1 MPDPVD
7 LAPLVTPAAVSPQEA
22 LEYFRAK
29 GFAPP
34 DSRFD
39 YRDWHGASHARGFV
53 VAKAMQDDLLRTLR
67 DAVDKAIAEGRT
79 LEQFRT
85 DLEPELKRQ
94 GWWGRKTMTDPATGE
109 QRTVQLGS
117 ARRLRVIFD
126 TNMRTSYAAGRWVR
140 IQRTKSALPYLQYIQ
155 LQRVNARDDHKPFHE
170 LVIPVDHP
178 FWATHFPPNGWFCA
192 CATLQMTAA
201 AVERRGLSV
210 TTDPPMGTRAWTNPR
225 TGQIDQVP
233 EGITPGFN
241 TNPGATFLAEQ
252 GRYDRIAGAL
262 TAQARGVESAL
273 IAQARARGIRTG
285 VEHLAAMDID
295 PADTRAIREAG
306 SAAPVEWV
314 SGWRGGV
321 KLSETLK
328 AIVADPARRIGVI
341 HNHPDSSGFS
351 KQDFLALDGY
361 SGLERLIAVGHDGT
375 LYRASN
381 PRRGM
386 GAVVDPLY
394 RYSQNLVDAAA
405 ADLGMDETALF
416 RLRGHATASALA
428 RAGYLDYAH
437 AITGGSRVNFQRFG
451 DANMTRIIERLVEW
465 LNQ

>member
-7 LAPLVTPAAVSPQEA
+7 LAPLVTPAAVTPQEA

-94 GWWGRKTMTDPATGE
+94 GWWGSKTMTDPATGE

-192 CATLQMTAA
+192 CATRQMTAA
-201 AVERRGLSV
+201 AVERQGLSV

-233 EGITPGFN
+233 EGITPGFD

-252 GRYDRIAGAL
+252 GRYEAIATGL

-295 PADTRAIREAG
+295 PADTRAIGGAG

-314 SGWRGGV
+314 SGERGGV

-328 AIVADPARRIGVI
+328 AIVADPVRQISVV
-341 HNHPDSSGFS
+341 HNHPDSPGLSITDLEMLEFS
-351 KQDFLALDGY
+351 P
-361 SGLERLIAVGHDGT
+361 GLVRVIAVGHDGS

-381 PRRGM
+381 PRRGL
-386 GAVVDPLY
+386 GFTAGRIWQLANIQITEEV
-394 RYSQNLVDAAA
+394 
-405 ADLGMDETALF
+405 ADLDMDAQAMKRLAEHAASTALD
-416 RLRGHATASALA
+416 
-428 RAGYLDYAH
+428 RAGYVDYAY
-437 AITGGSRVNFQRFG
+437 AIAGGSRVNLMRFG
-451 DANMTRIIERLVEW
+451 EERFERIITELLKW
-465 LNQ
+465 PGL